1 LLAVVAPVG
10 LTNCSSSEKSNAAG
24 SGGSGNEGGAG
35 SQGGT
40 SATGSTVFSLL
51 AKSVGRFFIKLNPA
65 DTELGTAANT
75 TVDGTVKDGAELA
88 NYVETP
94 VSSEGGC
101 TLYKLTAPSCA
112 NANSGAG
119 CDVATQ
125 VCTATDTCT
134 KYPVKKNV
142 GTVTVTGVET
152 STGTA
157 PFTLTAVANSYSA
170 GGDVTTVY
178 PGFTEGS
185 AIKVTAAGG
194 DYPGF
199 EISAKGIKQL
209 VLGASSYQ
217 IGTTTPL
224 NVTWTAPG
232 SASDARVQATVNL
245 SHHGGSK
252 GYIACD
258 VADTG
263 SLTISAAQI
272 AGLINMGVAGFPTLT
287 VIRRSTGTAAV
298 TSGQVVLSVE
308 SSISPAFA
316 VEGYTSCTGD
326 EAVTPCATG
335 KTCNTNVKLCQ

>member
-1 LLAVVAPVG
+1 LALLAVLAPVG
-10 LTNCSSSEKSNAAG
+10 LTNCSSSEKSNPAG
-24 SGGSGNEGGAG
+24 VGGSGNEGGGG

-40 SATGSTVFSLL
+40 SASGSTVFSLL
-51 AKSVGRFFIKLNPA
+51 AKSVGRFFVKLNSVAP
-65 DTELGTAANT
+65 ANT
-75 TVDGTVKDGAELA
+75 TVDGTVKDGAEPLS
-88 NYVETP
+88 YVETP

-101 TLYKLTAPSCA
+101 TLYKLTAPSCI
-112 NANSGAG
+112 NANSGNG
-119 CDVATQ
+119 CDTTTQ
-125 VCTATDTCT
+125 VCSATDTCT
-134 KYPVKKNV
+134 NYPVKKNV

-152 STGTA
+152 SAGTA
-157 PFTLTAVANSYSA
+157 PFTLTPVGNSYIV

-185 AIKVTAAGG
+185 PIKITAAGA
-194 DYPGF
+194 DYTAF

-217 IGTTTPL
+217 VGTTTPL

-232 SASDARVQATVNL
+232 SASDARIQATVNL

-287 VIRRSTGTAAV
+287 VIRRSTGTASVA
-298 TSGQVVLSVE
+298 SGQVVLSVE
-308 SSISPAFA
+308 ASVSPDFS
-316 VEGYTSCTGD
+316 VEGFTSCGGD

-335 KTCNTNVKLCQ
+335 TTCNTAVKLCQ